1 LALVPQ
7 AEGANDHPTFTN
19 FVHLYRMLST
29 YNLLNPPQFAVQ
41 YVLDS
46 DTKKSQIKKSMRE
59 NSGKIDLLIGK
70 TDTNK
75 ENEEFDNDMIFHSL
89 DQDTIVQ
96 GYSNLNDCS
105 RSRPCPCYYIF
116 AAFM

>member
-7 AEGANDHPTFTN
+7 AGGANDHPTFTN
-19 FVHLYRMLST
+19 FVQLYRMLST
-29 YNLLNPPQFAVQ
+29 YNLLNPPQFSNCS
-41 YVLDS
+41 VLDVLAS

-89 DQDTIVQ
+89 D
-96 GYSNLNDCS
+96 
-105 RSRPCPCYYIF
+105 
-116 AAFM
+116 